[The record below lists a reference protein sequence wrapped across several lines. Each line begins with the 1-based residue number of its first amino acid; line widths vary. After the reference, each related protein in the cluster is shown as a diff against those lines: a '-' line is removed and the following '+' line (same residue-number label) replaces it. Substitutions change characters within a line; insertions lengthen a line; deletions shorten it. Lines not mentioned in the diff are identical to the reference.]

1 MESGS
6 GREAGV
12 VVGAVR
18 KGGEGEG
25 EWVSIDTSSWVS
37 VDTSSWV
44 SIDTSSWVSVDTS
57 VGVDTTSV
65 GDPRGLI
72 CEGASRSRG
81 YFVDLLHLV

>member
-1 MESGS
+1 MEGGS

-12 VVGAVR
+12 VAGAVR

-25 EWVSIDTSSWVS
+25 
-37 VDTSSWV
+37 SWV

-65 GDPRGLI
+65 GD
-72 CEGASRSRG
+72 A
-81 YFVDLLHLV
+81 